1 MELDGRLSDKEK
13 SELNDSKIAI
23 QSVFEG
29 MARFYLYN
37 QPMLRVDCPRLQL
50 MHRIGCCLEI
60 ALENNGIAD
69 LYAADLIHINERT
82 ASKPEPAGNGFFP
95 EASAGSETA
104 VCNVRR
110 GSVPI
115 QDRSRHPFKTEQL
128 PPDLAGPAES
138 SGAGT
143 GTVFRSLFGPGT
155 LSGTRSASGLRSR
168 SETDRMVNVRRAER
182 FPRTYFTDRYG
193 WVRSAAEINPAG
205 RAPGKSEDAP

>member
-69 LYAADLIHINERT
+69 LYAADLIHINEQLNIGLRGRRQNRNLLVMDF
-82 ASKPEPAGNGFFP
+82 SRRHPPDQKRL
-95 EASAGSETA
+95 SAMCGE
-104 VCNVRR
+104 
-110 GSVPI
+110 
-115 QDRSRHPFKTEQL
+115 DRSRYRIGVGIHLKRNSYRLTWQVPQNRLGLELGRCFDRCSDRAHYLE
-128 PPDLAGPAES
+128 PD
-138 SGAGT
+138 
-143 GTVFRSLFGPGT
+143 
-155 LSGTRSASGLRSR
+155 
-168 SETDRMVNVRRAER
+168 
-182 FPRTYFTDRYG
+182 PRPVY
-193 WVRSAAEINPAG
+193 
-205 RAPGKSEDAP
+205 APGPKRIGW